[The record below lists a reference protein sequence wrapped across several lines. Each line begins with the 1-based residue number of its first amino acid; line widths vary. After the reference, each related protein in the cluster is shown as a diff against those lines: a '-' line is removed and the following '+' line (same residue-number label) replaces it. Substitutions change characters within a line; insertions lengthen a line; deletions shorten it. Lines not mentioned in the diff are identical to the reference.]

1 MSELQAS
8 TQTTATGTAPDDR
21 QTVQAVISTYLEA
34 VRTGN
39 RALFAQAF
47 DSASTVS
54 HCAVADGTLETVSI
68 TGFMDEVDELLGQLN
83 VVEETPRDMRIDIAG
98 RVASVR
104 VDFSLRLGADESTG
118 TDFFSLAKTGTG
130 WTITHKLYAM

>member
-1 MSELQAS
+1 MRDLQPS
-8 TQTTATGTAPDDR
+8 TQTNATGTAPADR
-21 QTVQAVISTYLEA
+21 QAVQTVIATYLEA

-47 DSASTVS
+47 DPASTVS
-54 HCAVADGTLETVSI
+54 HCAAVDGKLETVSI
-68 TGFMDEVDELLGQLN
+68 TGFMDEVDELLGQLS

-98 RVASVR
+98 CVASVR
-104 VDFSLRLGADESTG
+104 LDFSLRLGADESTG

-130 WTITHKLYAM
+130 WIITHKLYAI